1 MGEVKVY
8 GTIRVRL
15 KRVSNRDNT
24 NISQDNTQHSK
35 LMDIAITT
43 GVFSWKYYGEEAGG
57 RGGGGEEGRRS
68 QEEGDSPP
76 THELGSGKSAPPHS
90 SAVTSGAPQ

>member
-24 NISQDNTQHSK
+24 HISQDNSK
-35 LMDIAITT
+35 RILLQPEENFCEDITKRRLE
-43 GVFSWKYYGEEAGG
+43 VEE
-57 RGGGGEEGRRS
+57 EEGKRGEGVRRS
-68 QEEGDSPP
+68 VTLLQLTSW
-76 THELGSGKSAPPHS
+76 AP
-90 SAVTSGAPQ
+90 